1 MADGASILKAYFTA
15 RKRLSA
21 NLRSLEKRAYFVR
34 SKDGTLIS
42 PKTLLP
48 EIPKNVLKYRE
59 KLKAGKELTKRQI
72 EEIKASTRR
81 LETLNK
87 QRYEKTVGA
96 GGVTARRQRQIERE
110 QATFKASVTKAR
122 KYREKEARES
132 QRIREEI
139 EAEIRAKEAAEKQR
153 EYEDEMYEDEGEA
166 EYEPETYYTEPEG
179 TGWNAEY
186 FDELQN
192 KFIEQN
198 RPDVQADLDNIEAL
212 AREADAIV
220 VNFLAQC
227 EPWLEALEGWV
238 FDRKWKVNK
247 MTEMITLLKQVRAD
261 IDAGRFTQDT
271 NDLISLLQTL
281 EENSDFLQTTID
293 LIKKA
298 STASEREEVETNLT
312 SLAEI
317 FMNRAL
323 TLEENSSLNEYL
335 ERMWGYSA

>member
-1 MADGASILKAYFTA
+1 MADGANAIKAYFTA

-34 SKDGTLIS
+34 SKDGTFVS

-48 EIPKNVLKYRE
+48 GIPKNVLKYRD
-59 KLKAGKELTKRQI
+59 KLKSGKELTKRQI

-81 LETLNK
+81 LELLNK

-122 KYREKEARES
+122 KYREKEAREY
-132 QRIREEI
+132 QRLKEEL
-139 EAEIRAKEAAEKQR
+139 EERLRAKEAAEEQR
-153 EYEDEMYEDEGEA
+153 EYEDELYEDEGEA
-166 EYEPETYYTEPEG
+166 EYVPESYY
-179 TGWNAEY
+179 
-186 FDELQN
+186 ELHD
-192 KFIEQN
+192 KYIKEN

-227 EPWLEALEGWV
+227 EPWLEALEGWI
-238 FDRKWKVNK
+238 FDRQWKVNK
-247 MTEMITLLKQVRAD
+247 MTEMITLLKQVRTD
-261 IDAGRFTQDT
+261 IDTGRMTEDT

-281 EENSDFLQTTID
+281 EANSDFLQTTID

-298 STASEREEVETNLT
+298 STASEREEAETNLT
-312 SLAEI
+312 LLAEI

>member
-34 SKDGTLIS
+34 SKDGTLVS
-42 PKTLLP
+42 PKALLP
-48 EIPKNVLKYRE
+48 NTPKNVLKYRD

-81 LETLNK
+81 LEKLNK
-87 QRYEKTVGA
+87 ERYEKTLGA
-96 GGVTARRQRQIERE
+96 GGITGRKQRQIEIER
-110 QATFKASVTKAR
+110 ATFKANVTRAR
-122 KYREKEARES
+122 KYREKEAREA
-132 QRIREEI
+132 QRLREEI
-139 EAEIRAKEAAEKQR
+139 EEIIREKEAAEDQS
-153 EYEDEMYEDEGEA
+153 EYEEDEV
-166 EYEPETYYTEPEG
+166 EYVPEG
-179 TGWNAEY
+179 TGWNSAY

-192 KFIEQN
+192 KYIEEN
-198 RPDVQADLDNIEAL
+198 MPEIKADVDNNEAL

-227 EPWLEALEGWV
+227 EPWLDALEGWV
-238 FDRKWKVNK
+238 FDRLWKVDK
-247 MTEMITLLKQVRAD
+247 MNEMIRLLKQIRAD
-261 IDAGRFTQDT
+261 IDAGRMTNDT
-271 NDLISLLQTL
+271 DDLISLLQTL
-281 EENSDFLQTTID
+281 EANSDFLQTTID

-298 STASEREEVETNLT
+298 STASEKEEAETNLT
-312 SLAEI
+312 FLAEI
-317 FMNRAL
+317 FMNRPL